1 METQEIIVFIIV
13 GLAVL
18 SLFHPLIKKRKKGN
32 DGCDDS
38 GCDCG

>member
-18 SLFHPLIKKRKKGN
+18 SLFRPLIKKKKK
-32 DGCDDS
+32 GCDDS

>member
-1 METQEIIVFIIV
+1 METQEIIVFVIV

-18 SLFHPLIKKRKKGN
+18 SLIYPLIKKKKK
-32 DGCDDS
+32 DGCDGS

>member
-1 METQEIIVFIIV
+1 MDIQEIIVFIIV

-18 SLFHPLIKKRKKGN
+18 SLIYPLFKKKDK
-32 DGCDDS
+32 GCDDS

>member
-1 METQEIIVFIIV
+1 MDIQEIIVFIIV

-18 SLFHPLIKKRKKGN
+18 SLIFPLFKKKKSGK
-32 DGCDDS
+32 DCDDS